1 MAASTITLRTSGA
14 QLQCDSDEHPSLLHV
29 LESHKHFVEFQCR
42 EGFCGSCR
50 VRLLKG
56 EVCYAETPIAFVQEG
71 DILPC
76 CCKAKG
82 DIELEM

>member
-1 MAASTITLRTSGA
+1 MTASTITLRTSGA
-14 QLQCDSDEHPSLLHV
+14 QLQCDDDYPSLLAA
-29 LESHKHFVEFQCR
+29 LEANKTYIEYQCR

-56 EVCYAETPIAFVQEG
+56 EVCYAAKPIAFVQEG
-71 DILPC
+71 EILPC

-82 DIELEM
+82 DIEIEI